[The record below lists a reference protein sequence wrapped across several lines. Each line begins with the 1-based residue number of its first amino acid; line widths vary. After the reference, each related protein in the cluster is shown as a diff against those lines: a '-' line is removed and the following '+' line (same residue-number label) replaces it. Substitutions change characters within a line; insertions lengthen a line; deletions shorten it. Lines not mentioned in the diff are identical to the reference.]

1 MFSIAQL
8 LLPISPTQAC
18 GTDLSFSPELDDI
31 AKARMYDDPTLDQ
44 GEWVVALK
52 EADWTFV
59 GARCAKLLE
68 SKSKDLRLAV
78 WLAEAHA
85 KTRGLRGLG
94 DGYALLS
101 GLCEHYWDGL
111 YPSDDEGEFEQRIG
125 NLHWLLSRTPQLVK
139 DTPVTEGVPY
149 SLADFDAAR
158 QRATSAAGAD
168 NSSQPWA
175 SDTADIGVTLADME
189 AERRR
194 NPPGFNAALLADAE
208 YCLAMLGE
216 LERVVDERLG
226 RDGPGFS
233 AAKECVQAVID
244 AIAPVAGHQRAAEDG
259 MEGMADGWT
268 GDGVALEDHAAGP
281 AGGVPRN
288 RAQAL
293 AQLRQVADFFRRTE
307 PHSPVAYLADKAA
320 SWGDMP
326 LHVWLRA
333 VVKDPA
339 AIAGLDELLGV
350 PDQP

>member
-18 GTDLSFSPELDDI
+18 GVDLSFSPELDDI

-52 EADWTFV
+52 EADWNFV
-59 GARCAKLLE
+59 GTRCAKLLE

-78 WLAEAHA
+78 WLAEAQA
-85 KTRGLRGLG
+85 KTRSLRGLG
-94 DGYALLS
+94 DGYAVLA

-111 YPSDDEGEFEQRIG
+111 YPAAGDGEFEQRIG
-125 NLHWLLSRTPQLVK
+125 NLYWLLSRTPQLVR
-139 DTPVTEGVPY
+139 DLPLTEDG
-149 SLADFDAAR
+149 SH
-158 QRATSAAGAD
+158 S
-168 NSSQPWA
+168 
-175 SDTADIGVTLADME
+175 
-189 AERRR
+189 
-194 NPPGFNAALLADAE
+194 LADAE

-216 LERVVDERLG
+216 LERVVDGRLG
-226 RDGPGFS
+226 GDGPGFS
-233 AAKECVQAVID
+233 PAKDCLLAVIH
-244 AIAPVAGHQRAAEDG
+244 AIAPSAGHGAVEDG
-259 MEGMADGWT
+259 IEGMAEGLSD
-268 GDGVALEDHAAGP
+268 DGVAFGGQALMQTGGP
-281 AGGVPRN
+281 LRN

-293 AQLRQVADFFRRTE
+293 AQLRSVADFFRRTE

-339 AIAGLDELLGV
+339 AIAGLDDLLGL
-350 PDQP
+350 PGNS

>member
-18 GTDLSFSPELDDI
+18 GVDLSFSPELDDI
-31 AKARMYDDPTLDQ
+31 AKARVYDDPTLDQ

-52 EADWTFV
+52 EADWDFV
-59 GARCAKLLE
+59 GTRCAKLLE
-68 SKSKDLRLAV
+68 AKSKDLRLAV

-85 KTRGLRGLG
+85 RTRGFRGLG

-111 YPSDDEGEFEQRIG
+111 YPADDDGDFEQRTG
-125 NLHWLLSRTPQLVK
+125 NLHWLLSRTPQLVH
-139 DTPVTEGVPY
+139 E
-149 SLADFDAAR
+149 LR
-158 QRATSAAGAD
+158 HAGAE
-168 NSSQPWA
+168 PYA
-175 SDTADIGVTLADME
+175 
-189 AERRR
+189 
-194 NPPGFNAALLADAE
+194 LADAE

-226 RDGPGFS
+226 RDGPGFTPAKDCVL
-233 AAKECVQAVID
+233 AAIH
-244 AIAPVAGHQRAAEDG
+244 AIAPLAGHGAAEDDI
-259 MEGMADGWT
+259 EGMADGLAE
-268 GDGVALEDHAAGP
+268 DGVPLGAHGAGP
-281 AGGVPRN
+281 AGGPLRN

-293 AQLRQVADFFRRTE
+293 AQLRSVADYFRRTE

-339 AIAGLDELLGV
+339 AIAGLDELLGL
-350 PDQP
+350 PSNG